1 MSNFWFTINWHL
13 QCALEIKNKKAL
25 VGVYFLPVSFSSLI
39 LPQEPICL
47 GPFHFNSIGCK
58 LIFWETKSIPERC
71 YMSSILLLFSSL
83 GLKKKTELMKLVVII
98 FLSCIF
104 FRSRYEFFSSV
115 FFFNSQV
122 SQLLKWTSTRTPM
135 CSSWHIQMMW

>member
-1 MSNFWFTINWHL
+1 MSNFWFIINWHL

-25 VGVYFLPVSFSSLI
+25 VDVYFLPVSFSSLI

-58 LIFWETKSIPERC
+58 LIFWGTKSIPERR
-71 YMSSILLLFSSL
+71 MSSILLLFSSL

-104 FRSRYEFFSSV
+104 FSSRYEFFSW

-122 SQLLKWTSTRTPM
+122 SQLHKWTSTRTPM
-135 CSSWHIQMMW
+135 C

>member
-1 MSNFWFTINWHL
+1 MSNFWFIINWHL

-25 VGVYFLPVSFSSLI
+25 VDVYFLPVSFSSLI

-58 LIFWETKSIPERC
+58 LIFWGTKSIPERR
-71 YMSSILLLFSSL
+71 MSSILLLFSSL

-98 FLSCIF
+98 FPSFHVF
-104 FRSRYEFFSSV
+104 FLALVMNFLV
-115 FFFNSQV
+115 GFFFNSQV
-122 SQLLKWTSTRTPM
+122 SQLHKWTSTRTPM
-135 CSSWHIQMMW
+135 C